1 LNTTRSTEKI
11 AVSRFFVFMHTA
23 SKPARYSLRSSLAAL
38 LLLSTSGVP
47 ASDDKLVVLTGHDA
61 GTATDFVVFS
71 LAAETHR
78 PQAAVEDAANTAPP
92 YVTFQCRQTAG
103 KRHIDLFVSFG
114 AIENR
119 VYHAPEKPDPVTG
132 FPVEH
137 PTVAL
142 KMTFVGYTTSK
153 PFKGAWAA
161 LPNSELQYRAPGSY
175 SSNMQGVRYFLPWL
189 ASLPTLRITDAHDP
203 TRSADFQTAALLEQL
218 RSNPLCQP

>member
-1 LNTTRSTEKI
+1 MTRSTEKI
-11 AVSRFFVFMHTA
+11 AASRFFVFMHTA
-23 SKPARYSLRSSLAAL
+23 SKPARHLLKSSLAAL
-38 LLLSTSGVP
+38 LLLSTSAGL

-61 GTATDFVVFS
+61 DTATDFVVFS

-78 PQAAVEDAANTAPP
+78 PQASVEDAPASTAPP

-103 KRHIDLFVSFG
+103 KRRIDLFVSFG

-132 FPVEH
+132 FPVQH
-137 PTVAL
+137 PSVAL
-142 KMTFVGYTTSK
+142 KMTFVGYMTSK

-161 LPNSELQYRAPGSY
+161 LPNGELQYRAPGSY
-175 SSNMQGVRYFLPWL
+175 SSNMQEVRYFLPWL

-203 TRSADFQTAALLEQL
+203 TKSADFQTAALLEQL
-218 RSNPLCQP
+218 RGNPLCRP